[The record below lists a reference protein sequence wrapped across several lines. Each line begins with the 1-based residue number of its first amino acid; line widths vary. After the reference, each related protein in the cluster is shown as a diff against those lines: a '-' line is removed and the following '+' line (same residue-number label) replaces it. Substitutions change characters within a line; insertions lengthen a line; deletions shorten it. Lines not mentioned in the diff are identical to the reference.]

1 MKMRKCIGFVAYTIL
16 GGILPH
22 YELGR
27 EWKMPKYV
35 RGLCGKLMFDHCG
48 KNVDIGRKAKLS
60 SHISLGDNSGIGD
73 SCYFQGEVVIKND
86 VMIAPQVSF
95 IATSHNFSDLNVP
108 MNQQGMISKKIT
120 IEDNVWIEYRAI
132 ILAGVTVGTGSII
145 GAGSVVTKDVPSNT
159 IVGGIP
165 ARVVKQR

>member
-1 MKMRKCIGFVAYTIL
+1 MHFPCRAPGKAHMPASVPLYSHEEIGKSRHLRA
-16 GGILPH
+16 
-22 YELGR
+22 
-27 EWKMPKYV
+27 
-35 RGLCGKLMFDHCG
+35 GL
-48 KNVDIGRKAKLS
+48 RATR
-60 SHISLGDNSGIGD
+60 HISLGDNSGIGD

-120 IEDNVWIEYRAI
+120 IEDNVWIGYRAI